1 MKIGVDAPW
10 YNDPVERTAFNL
22 YAMNCEEVNE
32 IAEQIVNSFPYSELE
47 GIDIE
52 DIKYSFNVSDSMA
65 QAIYDRIWELID

>member
-10 YNDPVERTAFNL
+10 YNDPIERTAFNL

-32 IAEQIVNSFPYSELE
+32 IAEQIVATLPYNEIE

-52 DIKYSFNVSDSMA
+52 DIKYSFGIDDVAA
-65 QAIYDRIWELID
+65 QAVYDRMWELID